1 MSPFGYSEAR
11 MRSPLAIGDAVS
23 LRAVRLCLPVRRG
36 GERGRLC
43 ILGGC
48 GAGREEEHEEDESED
63 AGHGA
68 EADQAPLTFR

>member
-11 MRSPLAIGDAVS
+11 TRSPLAIGDAVS
-23 LRAVRLCLPVRRG
+23 FGPFGLPPRQAGRG
-36 GERGRLC
+36 AGRLC

-63 AGHGA
+63 AWHGA
-68 EADQAPLTFR
+68 EADQTPLTFR